1 MGKGSL
7 GGVFQKNPSI
17 VARTVGD
24 EVVLVPIKSDVGDLD
39 SVFTLNDVGAFIWE
53 LLDGKKDVSW
63 VLEKILEEFDVSRKE
78 AHKDLVQFLET
89 LESIQAIQKVK

>member
-7 GGVFQKNPSI
+7 GGVFKRNPSI
-17 VARTVGD
+17 VARTIGD

-53 LLDGKKDVSW
+53 LLDGKTSVKQI
-63 VLEKILEEFDVSRKE
+63 LERILEEFEVTREQALNDLTE
-78 AHKDLVQFLET
+78 FLAHLE
-89 LESIQAIQKVK
+89 EIKAIKRS